1 MDETLLDGYK
11 TAMLAPALCFYP
23 GSSVDK
29 GMNFGGKNFSRWTSS
44 QGMPCLGGPKMKLE
58 RWKLTI
64 HATVNRLSTRE
75 AAMKTRKIEKEMP
88 FYFSEF

>member
-11 TAMLAPALCFYP
+11 TAMLALALCFYR

-29 GMNFGGKNFSRWTSS
+29 GMNFGGNNFSIWTSS
-44 QGMPCLGGPKMKLE
+44 QGMPCLGDPKMWLE
-58 RWKLTI
+58 CWKLTI
-64 HATVNRLSTRE
+64 HVTVNQLTTRE
-75 AAMKTRKIEKEMP
+75 AAMKTRKIEKEMA

>member
-29 GMNFGGKNFSRWTSS
+29 GMNFGGK
-44 QGMPCLGGPKMKLE
+44 KLFE
-58 RWKLTI
+58 MDEF
-64 HATVNRLSTRE
+64 TRN
-75 AAMKTRKIEKEMP
+75 ALP
-88 FYFSEF
+88 GWS